1 MTVSYKKVTDNG
13 AAWLILV
20 HQELDLLRHLQSKH
34 LAALVQ
40 GHPTAE
46 AHTLEY
52 VEELNPSAVA
62 SQLNMGN
69 ATQHNHT
76 PLE

>member
-1 MTVSYKKVTDNG
+1 VTDDG
-13 AAWLILV
+13 VAWLILV
-20 HQELDLLRHLQSKH
+20 HQDLDLLRHLQSKH
-34 LAALVQ
+34 LATLVQ
-40 GHPTAE
+40 GHPRAE
-46 AHTLEY
+46 AHTLEF

-69 ATQHNHT
+69 ATQHNYA